1 MSVQMPQRP
10 EGMQSN
16 GISEASSVRPA
27 SGPTHSLLLS
37 TRTSGTAAQVLLSHT
52 ARLTDSFNTR
62 NSSPGVAASLLHT
75 HAVLDASHTAL
86 QRESRIFD
94 RQA

>member
-10 EGMQSN
+10 EGMKPNESSN
-16 GISEASSVRPA
+16 VSPIRGTSVP
-27 SGPTHSLLLS
+27 SHSLMMS
-37 TRTSGTAAQVLLSHT
+37 DRGASIAAQVSLSHT
-52 ARLTDSFNTR
+52 ARLTDSFNAR
-62 NSSPGVAASLLHT
+62 QSAQGAAASLMHT

-86 QRESRIFD
+86 QREARIFD

>member
-10 EGMQSN
+10 EGMKPN
-16 GISEASSVRPA
+16 GISEVNPVRPA
-27 SGPTHSLLLS
+27 SGPTHSLMMS
-37 TRTSGTAAQVLLSHT
+37 TRTSGTAAQVSLSHT

-62 NSSPGVAASLLHT
+62 NSSQGAAASLLHT
-75 HAVLDASHTAL
+75 HAVLDASYTAL

>member
-10 EGMQSN
+10 EGMKPN
-16 GISEASSVRPA
+16 GVSAVSSIRAGSAAAHPA
-27 SGPTHSLLLS
+27 MSD
-37 TRTSGTAAQVLLSHT
+37 RTPGTAAQVSLSHT

-62 NSSPGVAASLLHT
+62 NSYQGVATSLLHT